1 MSGSAVPAT
10 GAASQALRA
19 RTRRP
24 GAKENA
30 AGRGAASPGLA
41 AGAAGAKGPID
52 LLDQIVHAR
61 EFPASAALVCGTIY
75 PENMLGIP
83 PIPKEHRPCPRISC
97 IRGVGMWHYIP

>member
-41 AGAAGAKGPID
+41 AGAAGTKGPID

-61 EFPASAALVCGTIY
+61 EFPASAALV
-75 PENMLGIP
+75 LAL
-83 PIPKEHRPCPRISC
+83 
-97 IRGVGMWHYIP
+97 